1 MRCCQRVVEQGAEA
15 TTDIATAG
23 TEAEATV
30 ARLGLVVVPA
40 VRRWVVGRRSQLFC
54 LQPYLLL
61 LLFCCY
67 YYLVFV
73 VVIALGDEVADNSRL
88 CAN

>member
-40 VRRWVVGRRSQLFC
+40 VRRWVVGRLLQLFC

-61 LLFCCY
+61 LFFVAIITWFLLLSLL
-67 YYLVFV
+67 LVTK
-73 VVIALGDEVADNSRL
+73 
-88 CAN
+88 